1 MNKAEKQKPLHPVY
15 EDYKFGFVIL
25 CPERNVAGLRNTVSS
40 IKQGYP
46 WAKILCVVGNDVTEK
61 ELQDMQA
68 ICETIVGEDTITSLI
83 NLGVKSSQTDWNV
96 LVFAGSWIR
105 SCLYRQFDLFV
116 KKETDILF
124 PVVDGRMNFIDG
136 SMNGI
141 VIHKKALELAGD
153 FPRMQKAGYNELEM
167 IKTFWAYAA
176 IEQGCRFKAIIGM
189 RVA

>member
-1 MNKAEKQKPLHPVY
+1 MNKTQQRSLRPVF

-25 CPERNVAGLRNTVSS
+25 CPERNINGLKNTFSS
-40 IKQGYP
+40 IKQNYP
-46 WAKILCVVGNDVTEK
+46 MATVVCVVGNDVTEVELK
-61 ELQDMQA
+61 EMNS

-83 NLGVKSSQTDWNV
+83 NTGIKTSPSDWNV

-105 SCLYRQFDLFV
+105 SSLYRQFDLFV

-124 PVVDGRMNFIDG
+124 QVIDGRLNFVDG

-167 IKTFWAYAA
+167 IKTFWAFAA